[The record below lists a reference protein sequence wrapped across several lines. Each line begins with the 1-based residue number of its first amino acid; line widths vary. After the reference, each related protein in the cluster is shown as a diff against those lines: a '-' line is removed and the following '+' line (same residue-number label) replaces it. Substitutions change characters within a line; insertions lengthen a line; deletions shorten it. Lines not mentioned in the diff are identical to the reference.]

1 MKIKWYKI
9 GAVVFMLG
17 LTLTSALLF
26 KTDSTGKKMRVVKT
40 AADLSG
46 AKVGGVK
53 SYMDPEASG
62 IYFESLIGSDISA
75 YREYDT
81 FDDAVAGL
89 KAGEVDAIWACD
101 VTADYAVRRYEGL
114 EILSTEGMAATA
126 NLVTPRFS
134 FAFMMPDSEDGKET
148 QKTLNEALEELRS
161 SGTLGRLTDDY
172 LSAGSGGASF
182 TEEDMWSR
190 TDKFRSNHEISGSI
204 DIGITGGA
212 PPVEIIDENGNPG
225 GFCVAFLD
233 EIACC
238 LNTDINIKILDAE
251 TAYSQLLA
259 GRVDALLAGAES
271 GNTTQEKKKFLTTS
285 GYRNMYNYRF
295 LVRSEQSPDG
305 EADI

>member
-46 AKVGGVK
+46 ARVGGVK
-53 SYMDPEASG
+53 SYMGPEASG

-114 EILSTEGMAATA
+114 EILSSEGMAATA
-126 NLVTPRFS
+126 NLLKR
-134 FAFMMPDSEDGKET
+134 
-148 QKTLNEALEELRS
+148 
-161 SGTLGRLTDDY
+161 
-172 LSAGSGGASF
+172 
-182 TEEDMWSR
+182 
-190 TDKFRSNHEISGSI
+190 
-204 DIGITGGA
+204 
-212 PPVEIIDENGNPG
+212 
-225 GFCVAFLD
+225 
-233 EIACC
+233 
-238 LNTDINIKILDAE
+238 
-251 TAYSQLLA
+251 
-259 GRVDALLAGAES
+259 
-271 GNTTQEKKKFLTTS
+271 
-285 GYRNMYNYRF
+285 
-295 LVRSEQSPDG
+295 
-305 EADI
+305 